1 MTHYVCFDARHGW
14 SDLESVRQTSKTI
27 GGVNIMDFG
36 SFGYFNFT
44 WEFISGFLMVILI
57 DLVLAGDNAV
67 VIAMAV
73 RNLPRKQRTLG
84 ITLGAGGAIILRV
97 GLTIVVAQLLGI
109 KGLKFCGGALIM
121 WIALKLFIE
130 GAPEEGAKK
139 EPKTIWQAMI
149 TIVVADIVM
158 SLDNMLAVAGASH
171 GNNLLIIFGL
181 ILSIPFIVFTS
192 NLLSMLMDKYPIIV
206 YIGAMVLGKTAGEMI
221 ITDPYVQS
229 FLHTGKV
236 TQYVVEAIGAI
247 AVVVVGKLWMKMKV
261 RKELEEEAQA
271 SSEENKEVSHGN
283 LDHIE
288 ATRKY

>member
-1 MTHYVCFDARHGW
+1 MIV
-14 SDLESVRQTSKTI
+14 
-27 GGVNIMDFG
+27 
-36 SFGYFNFT
+36 
-44 WEFISGFLMVILI
+44 LI

-73 RNLPRKQRTLG
+73 RNLAPKQRKIG
-84 ITLGAGGAIILRV
+84 IMLGAGGAIILRV

-130 GAPEEGAKK
+130 GAPDEGAKK

-149 TIVVADIVM
+149 TIVIADIVM

-171 GNNLLIIFGL
+171 GNNLLIVFGL
-181 ILSIPFIVFTS
+181 ILSIPFVVFTS

-206 YIGAMVLGKTAGEMI
+206 YLGAMVLGKVSGEMI

-247 AVVVVGKLWMKMKV
+247 AVVCD
-261 RKELEEEAQA
+261 RKALDENEDKKRTKTR
-271 SSEENKEVSHGN
+271 SSDQ
-283 LDHIE
+283 L
-288 ATRKY
+288 RRR

>member
-1 MTHYVCFDARHGW
+1 M
-14 SDLESVRQTSKTI
+14 
-27 GGVNIMDFG
+27 NFG

-73 RNLPRKQRTLG
+73 RNLPKRQRSLG
-84 ITLGAGGAIILRV
+84 IVLGAGGAIMLRV
-97 GLTIVVAQLLGI
+97 GLTILVAQLLGI

-130 GAPEEGAKK
+130 GAPEEGSKK
-139 EPKTIWQAMI
+139 EPKTICQAMV
-149 TIVVADIVM
+149 TIVIADIVM

-181 ILSIPFIVFTS
+181 VLSIPFIVFTS
-192 NLLSMLMDKYPIIV
+192 NLLSTLMDKYPIIV
-206 YIGAMVLGKTAGEMI
+206 YLGAMVLGKVSGEMI
-221 ITDPYVQS
+221 ITDPFVQS

-236 TQYVVEAIGAI
+236 AQYVVEAVGAI
-247 AVVVVGKLWMKMKV
+247 SVVVIGKLWMRMKV
-261 RKELEEEAQA
+261 KKELQEEAQA
-271 SSEENKEVSHGN
+271 CPDFKEVSDYGN
-283 LDHIE
+283 LNHIE
-288 ATRKY
+288 ATRKF

>member
-1 MTHYVCFDARHGW
+1 
-14 SDLESVRQTSKTI
+14 
-27 GGVNIMDFG
+27 MDFG
-36 SFGYFNFT
+36 SFGSFNFT
-44 WEFISGFLMVILI
+44 WAFVSSFLMIVLI

-73 RNLPRKQRTLG
+73 RNLAPKQRKIG
-84 ITLGAGGAIILRV
+84 IMLGAGGAIVLRV

-130 GAPEEGAKK
+130 GAPDEGAKK
-139 EPKTIWQAMI
+139 EPKTIWQAMV
-149 TIVVADIVM
+149 TIVIADIVM

-171 GNNLLIIFGL
+171 GNNLLIVFGL
-181 ILSIPFIVFTS
+181 ILSIPFVVFTS

-206 YIGAMVLGKTAGEMI
+206 YLGAMVLGKVSGEMI

-247 AVVVVGKLWMKMKV
+247 AVVVVGKLWMRMKV
-261 RKELEEEAQA
+261 RRELKEAHA
-271 SSEENKEVSHGN
+271 VSESKEVSSYGN
-283 LDHIE
+283 LNHIE